1 MTLSRLQTLSLGSV
15 PLRGLQV
22 TYFEGS
28 TLASVHQN
36 GKNSSHLMRV
46 DRLGRVFRHSDGS
59 FTRLLQL
66 LKDDL
71 VLIAGII
78 FHPLVSG
85 IQEAY
90 KSVLSTIDI
99 FSFQGSSNWW
109 SASEWFN
116 KKCQAVLAP
125 LLGFLGKKILTLML
139 YHVVP
144 TWNSMKKIVCRK
156 IGEIWKE

>member
-1 MTLSRLQTLSLGSV
+1 M
-15 PLRGLQV
+15 

-99 FSFQGSSNWW
+99 FSFQGSSNW
-109 SASEWFN
+109 
-116 KKCQAVLAP
+116 
-125 LLGFLGKKILTLML
+125 
-139 YHVVP
+139 
-144 TWNSMKKIVCRK
+144 
-156 IGEIWKE
+156 